1 MVKYTIPKIIS
12 GEGGIMTQP
21 IYESFRFNRNK
32 LKFCDSVKANCK
44 TDVKSKDVLKVL
56 NVSAIAVG
64 TQTEI
69 KEQNVKVGGRIIFF
83 ATYLN
88 TEGEVKKC
96 ECGSEI
102 LAVFSDETVKKDMH
116 AYATAS
122 VEKTERTTDGEY
134 LTLSAI
140 VKVCAS
146 LFGEEEVKAFSGGD
160 GLITDKCEIVYD
172 KTFSQEKGVYPFD
185 EEFDLPYLIG
195 EVLSQSMG
203 VSVSAVQCGVGSVIV
218 DGEIYFSAL
227 LLQKGGKSDIIRED
241 RTIPFRIELDSQ
253 EAMPSMSATSML
265 SVKSFKTD
273 IACAEEDNKSTV
285 TLSIDFSYE
294 NRVYAKTSAEIV
306 ADAFCE
312 KEEIEVV
319 PTECVLDY
327 AKEVRLIKKTI
338 SGRAETEELPIG
350 ARITAVSGEKIE
362 LTSVVCENSKIKVEG
377 VFSLTTYYKDQ
388 EADVFTFNVEIPFET
403 SFESPDI
410 GNDATVLAVIE
421 RASAKTHS
429 ITQTEIMAEV
439 AFSIYPTEQKTVKI
453 ISEVKSIGER
463 QPENSAISVYIP
475 FTGEKLWSLAKRLGV
490 SPEQVL
496 KSNPDLQF
504 PLTGDERIVIYRGV
518 N

>member
-1 MVKYTIPKIIS
+1 
-12 GEGGIMTQP
+12 MTQP
-21 IYESFRFNRNK
+21 IYESLRFNRNK

-44 TDVKSKDVLKVL
+44 TDIKSKDVLKVL
-56 NVSAIAVG
+56 NVSATAFA

-69 KEQNVKVGGRIIFF
+69 KDQSVKVGGRIIFF

-102 LAVFSDETVKKDMH
+102 LAVFSDEAVTKDMH
-116 AYATAS
+116 STSTAM
-122 VEKTERTTDGEY
+122 VEKTERATDGEY

-140 VKVCAS
+140 VKVCVS
-146 LFGEEEVKAFSGGD
+146 LVGEEDVQAFTGGE
-160 GLITDKCEIVYD
+160 GLITDKCEITYD
-172 KTFSQEKGVYPFD
+172 KTFAQDKGAYPFD

-195 EVLSQSMG
+195 EVLSQSVG

-241 RTIPFRIELDSQ
+241 KTIPFRIELDSQ

-273 IACAEEDNKSTV
+273 IACTEEENKSAV
-285 TLSIDFSYE
+285 TLYIDFVYE
-294 NRVYAKTSAEIV
+294 NRVFAKTSAEIV

-312 KEEIEVV
+312 QEEIEVI

-350 ARITAVSGEKIE
+350 ARLTAVSGEKIE
-362 LTSVVCENSKIKVEG
+362 LTSVICENAKIKVEG
-377 VFSLTTYYKDQ
+377 AFSLTAYYKDS

-403 SFESPDI
+403 VLDTPDV

-439 AFSIYPTEQKTVKI
+439 AFSVYPTEQKTVKI
-453 ISEVKSIGER
+453 IKEVKSIGER
-463 QPENSAISVYIP
+463 QPEKSAISVYIP
-475 FTGEKLWSLAKRLGV
+475 FAGEKLWSLAKRLGV